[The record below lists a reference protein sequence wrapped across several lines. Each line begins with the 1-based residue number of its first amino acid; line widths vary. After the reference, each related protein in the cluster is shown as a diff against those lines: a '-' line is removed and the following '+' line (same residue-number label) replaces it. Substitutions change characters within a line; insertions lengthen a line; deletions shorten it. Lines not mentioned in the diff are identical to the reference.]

1 MTDPHLDTVLAALD
15 SALADLERSYET
27 LTVARAMTQD
37 GGQFTAPMI
46 DVGNALTRVR
56 DLKRTIEGM
65 K

>member
-1 MTDPHLDTVLAALD
+1 MTAPHLDTVLAALD
-15 SALADLERSYET
+15 SALSDIERAYET

-37 GGQFTAPMI
+37 GGQFIEPMI